1 MTEIRI
7 DAWTF
12 SGLDARRTIEVLHE
26 VVEHAGHE
34 RPAQW
39 FADHTRRAREVQDR
53 WAQGEVVDTVLGD
66 AWELITSIRSVLAA
80 NAALPM
86 STTGRVEGVFASA
99 GGVPKRPLPAA
110 RVTTSGLVGD
120 RQAVR
125 RHHGRPWQALCLWS
139 REVVD
144 GLSRLGHPIAPGY
157 AGENISVAGIDWSD
171 VRPGV
176 RLRLG
181 DMTCEVSAYAI
192 PCRKN
197 SQWFRD
203 GSSAHIHHGRGPL
216 SRVYATVVEPGDISP
231 GDSVILEP

>member
-1 MTEIRI
+1 MIRL
-7 DAWTF
+7 DSWTF
-12 SGLDARRTIEVLHE
+12 SELDAQRTIEVLHE

-34 RPAQW
+34 RPDHW
-39 FADHTRRAREVQDR
+39 FAEHRRRARVVQDR
-53 WAQGEVVDTVLGD
+53 WAEGEPLATVLGD
-66 AWELITSIRSVLAA
+66 AWELITSIRTVLAA
-80 NAALPM
+80 NAALPT
-86 STTGRVEGVFASA
+86 SATGQVEGVFASA
-99 GGVPKRPLPAA
+99 GGVPKHPVLTA

-144 GLSRLGHPIAPGY
+144 GLARLGHPIAPGH
-157 AGENISVAGIDWSD
+157 AGENVSITGIDWNH

-176 RLRLG
+176 RLKFG
-181 DMTCEVSAYAI
+181 QVTCEVSAYAI

-197 SQWFRD
+197 AAWFLDRD
-203 GSSAHIHHGRGPL
+203 SAHIHHDRGPL
-216 SRVYATVVEPGDISP
+216 SRVYATVLEPGAVSP